1 MCPKMVLPAG
11 TRLGPYEI
19 VSPIG
24 AGGMGEVYRAVD
36 VRLGRSVALKIL
48 PPRFASD
55 PESVRRFQK
64 EARAVAS
71 LSHPNV
77 VTLLDVGEHEGLHYA
92 VAELVEGENLRARL
106 TGGPLSPREA
116 AEIAAQV
123 AQGLAAAHEKGVVH
137 RDVKPENV
145 VLTPSGLARI
155 LDFGLAKKSGSL
167 GEATE
172 DEDTRSELLTEPGI
186 VAGTVGYMSPEQVRG
201 EPVDGR
207 SDVFSLGVVLWEML
221 TGQRPF
227 RGDSHVE
234 TLNAIL
240 KEEPQPELALDSL
253 PTELAHI
260 VRRCLEKRK
269 DARYHS
275 AADLAHDLKAAVA
288 LPTAAIRAVPPP
300 PPRKGVR
307 GAWVAIAVVLF
318 GVLLVGTFRLMR
330 PGRTP
335 ASGLPR
341 TLAVLPFRP
350 IGSETPGEHF
360 GLGLA
365 DSLIGRLAGV
375 RELIVRPTSAIA
387 RYETAVA
394 DASQVGRQLGVDAV
408 LEGTYQKLEGMTRVS
423 VQMTDVSRG
432 GLLWSDRI
440 DLPEGRLFELQDAIS
455 RQVTDKL
462 QLALAP
468 SLQRTL
474 GPSDRVPDRVMEQ
487 YLTARAGL
495 ARVSNLDP
503 EKREQIALSFDP
515 IVEQAPNFA
524 RALGAR
530 AYARAWVTFLRPSAE
545 RYAAALADA
554 DRATELDPDL
564 AEPRVARASLAW
576 SSLGGW
582 DIVKAIRDLKQAVEK
597 SPGLEIAYFDLARI
611 YHHNGWI
618 SDCEKALRAAERIN
632 PANIEVARQRA
643 VLKTWAGDFLE
654 AAEIYDR
661 MPEEFRRVWSIRWQ
675 RAWLRAV
682 LEDPRGV
689 EPEVERVRRE
699 TTEEQ
704 KPTYSAILAIVRA
717 RQGRDFSD
725 LEREILA
732 SDHRRG
738 HFHHVYHFLADAY
751 ARQGDVPRA
760 AAYLRRAAETGFPCA
775 PAFDIDPLLAP
786 IRGSK
791 EYAAVK
797 REVEERNAGYRAALK
812 DVL

>member
-1 MCPKMVLPAG
+1 
-11 TRLGPYEI
+11 
-19 VSPIG
+19 
-24 AGGMGEVYRAVD
+24 MGEVYRARD
-36 VRLGRSVALKIL
+36 TRLGREVAIKIL
-48 PPRFASD
+48 PTALAGD
-55 PESVRRFQK
+55 PESVRRFEK

-71 LSHPNV
+71 LSHPNIV
-77 VTLLDVGEHEGLHYA
+77 PLFDVGDHDGLRYA
-92 VAELVEGENLRARL
+92 VTELVTGETLRMRL
-106 TGGPLSPREA
+106 AAGPLPSKEA

-123 AQGLAAAHEKGVVH
+123 AQGLEAAHEKGVVH
-137 RDVKPENV
+137 RDIKPENLV
-145 VLTPSGLARI
+145 ITSSGFARI
-155 LDFGLAKKSGSL
+155 LDFGLAKRTAL
-167 GEATE
+167 GTEAGGDQPTA
-172 DEDTRSELLTEPGI
+172 SELLTEPGV

-201 EPVDGR
+201 LAIDGR
-207 SDVFSLGVVLWEML
+207 SDIFSLGAVLWEML

-227 RGDSHVE
+227 SGDSQVE

-240 KEEPQPELALDSL
+240 KEEPQPELALETL
-253 PTELAHI
+253 PPELTRI

-269 DARYHS
+269 EDRYHS
-275 AADLAHDLKAAVA
+275 AADLAHDLKNAAGAATSAITRAPAAAARPAKSRRMVYA
-288 LPTAAIRAVPPP
+288 GGAVLVAAILAAIFLVPRRRPP
-300 PPRKGVR
+300 ATSAGP
-307 GAWVAIAVVLF
+307 
-318 GVLLVGTFRLMR
+318 
-330 PGRTP
+330 
-335 ASGLPR
+335 PR
-341 TLAVLPFRP
+341 TLAVLPFRAIVAEGMP
-350 IGSETPGEHF
+350 EHF

-365 DSLIGRLAGV
+365 DSLIGRLATV
-375 RELIVRPTSAIA
+375 RELTVRPTSAIA
-387 RYETAVA
+387 RYETGSAG
-394 DASQVGRQLGVDAV
+394 ASEVGRQLGVDAV

-432 GLLWSDRI
+432 GLLWSDRV

-474 GPSDRVPDRVMEQ
+474 GPSDKVPDRVMEK

-495 ARVSNLDP
+495 ARVANLDP

-530 AYARAWVTFLRPSAE
+530 AYARAWVTFVRPSTE

-597 SPGLEIAYFDLARI
+597 SPGLEIAHFDLARI

-632 PANIEVARQRA
+632 PANVEAARQRA
-643 VLKTWAGDFLE
+643 VLKTWAGDLRE

-717 RQGRDFSD
+717 RQGRAFSD

-751 ARQGDVPRA
+751 AQQGDVPHA
-760 AAYLRRAAETGFPCA
+760 ADYLRRAAETGFPCA

-797 REVEERNAGYRAALK
+797 REIEQRNAGYRAALK